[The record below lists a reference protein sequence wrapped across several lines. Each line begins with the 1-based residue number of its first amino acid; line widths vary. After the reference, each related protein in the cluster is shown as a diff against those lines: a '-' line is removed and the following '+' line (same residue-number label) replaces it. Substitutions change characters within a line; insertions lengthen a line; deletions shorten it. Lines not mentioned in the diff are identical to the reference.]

1 MMLPFGRKAKLQKLL
16 KELQIDIV
24 SEALK
29 FSVEI
34 QTKGRELAARDVSQT
49 ILNMDALIFLV
60 YALGKYLE
68 RYSERLMTTV
78 FDATVI
84 DISRLFGKM
93 IGSIRPELAA
103 QSEAEW
109 LYSLDM
115 IERRDVAIFHRR
127 TVDGLRRSRDKL
139 ADDFLAGRVRTIGA
153 GILCDRVIHN
163 ALNSSPE
170 LLGVGGRLAPAD
182 FQFAFHVRMVDLVGP
197 ELAERAVFQKAIFR
211 RFPSA
216 DFPLLR
222 GFLQFDV
229 ALDEGSEAHA
239 LQFRPGLG
247 FGR

>member
-115 IERRDVAIFHRR
+115 
-127 TVDGLRRSRDKL
+127 RSREFSNASSFSGQSTRDKNSVCWL
-139 ADDFLAGRVRTIGA
+139 MASAISSNVGEANNTLFELVIETNLMKAIGNLNIGQRVE
-153 GILCDRVIHN
+153 VMN
-163 ALNSSPE
+163 E
-170 LLGVGGRLAPAD
+170 LL
-182 FQFAFHVRMVDLVGP
+182 
-197 ELAERAVFQKAIFR
+197 
-211 RFPSA
+211 
-216 DFPLLR
+216 
-222 GFLQFDV
+222 
-229 ALDEGSEAHA
+229 
-239 LQFRPGLG
+239 
-247 FGR
+247 